1 MNQASLFS
9 DQTPQNLNLPDAT
22 IIYYP
27 NFIPIIE
34 ANQIFETLQK
44 ETPWQ
49 QDDIKVFGKVYAQ
62 PRLTALY
69 GTNQKSYKY
78 SNIEMIPHALTPT
91 LINLKKRVD
100 QTCQTD
106 FTTMLLNYYRDG
118 KDSNGWHADNE
129 KELGTNPI
137 IASLS
142 FGQERFFHLKHR
154 TDKSLKH
161 KLLLQHGSLLLM
173 KGETQHKWLHQI
185 PKTTKQIQGRIN
197 ITFRV
202 IK

>member
-1 MNQASLFS
+1 M
-9 DQTPQNLNLPDAT
+9 QNNSHVQGFPLHLPDADIT
-22 IIYYP
+22 YYP
-27 NFIPIIE
+27 NFIPTPE
-34 ANQIFETLQK
+34 ATRIFETLRD

-69 GTNQKSYKY
+69 GTNQKTYSY
-78 SNIEMIPHALTPT
+78 SNIEMTPHALTPT
-91 LINLKKRVD
+91 LAALKQKVD
-100 QTCQTD
+100 QTSEAN

-129 KELGTNPI
+129 KELGINPI

-154 TDKSLKH
+154 TDKTLKH
-161 KLLLQHGSLLLM
+161 KILLQHGSLLLM
-173 KGETQHKWLHQI
+173 KGETQHTWLHQI
-185 PKTTKQIQGRIN
+185 PKTARKINGRIN
-197 ITFRV
+197 ITFR
-202 IK
+202 IID

>member
-1 MNQASLFS
+1 MNQSSLFS
-9 DQTPQNLNLPDAT
+9 DKTPQQLQLPDADIT
-22 IIYYP
+22 YFP
-27 NFIPIIE
+27 NFISTPK
-34 ANQIFETLQK
+34 ATQIFETLQQ

-69 GTNQKSYKY
+69 GTNQKSYSY
-78 SNIEMIPHALTPT
+78 SSIEMIPHALTPT
-91 LINLKKRVD
+91 LANLKRIID
-100 QTCQTD
+100 ETCQAN
-106 FTTMLLNYYRDG
+106 FTTLLLNYYRDG

-129 KELGTNPI
+129 KELGKNPM

-154 TDKSLKH
+154 TNKTLKH

-173 KGETQHKWLHQI
+173 KGETQQHWLHQI
-185 PKTTKQIQGRIN
+185 PKTAKQIQGRIN
-197 ITFRV
+197 ITFR
-202 IK
+202 IIP

>member
-1 MNQASLFS
+1 MQNNQHTQGFPLH
-9 DQTPQNLNLPDAT
+9 LPDAD
-22 IIYYP
+22 IRYYP
-27 NFIPIIE
+27 NFINSKD
-34 ANQIFETLQK
+34 ATSIFETLLQ

-69 GTNQKSYKY
+69 GTNLNTYSY
-78 SNIEMIPHALTPT
+78 SNIEMTPHPLTTT
-91 LINLKKRVD
+91 LADLKQKVD
-100 QTCQTD
+100 QTCEAN

-129 KELGTNPI
+129 KELGTNPV

-142 FGQERFFHLKHR
+142 FGQARFFHLKHR
-154 TDKSLKH
+154 TDKTLKH
-161 KLLLQHGSLLLM
+161 KLLLEHGSLLLM

-197 ITFRV
+197 ITFR
-202 IK
+202 IIT